1 MSISGYKMGKQCEFV
16 FMVLMLLLQR
26 VVTLRMVG
34 LFEYRKGKNIMILLQ
49 ESSSRRE
56 YPMLIA
62 RFIMRIL
69 LTGLIFLLKLQ
80 NRL

>member
-69 LTGLIFLLKLQ
+69 LTALIFLLKLQ